1 MTERYAGESDAVFEL
16 WSWYKR
22 SVRDATPA
30 DIPVGW
36 WHYGHFDNGDP
47 VPDATRR
54 LFRTRTD
61 LQSAF
66 PRPFAVGEGTY
77 HAWLAAETAMPHDS
91 DIGTAAVG

>member
-1 MTERYAGESDAVFEL
+1 MTERYAGESHAVHEL

-47 VPDATRR
+47 VSDAARR
-54 LFRTRTD
+54 LFRTRAD
-61 LQSAF
+61 LQAAF
-66 PRPFAVGEGTY
+66 PTPFAVGEGTY
-77 HAWLAAETAMPHDS
+77 HEWLEAQKTTLHGSDVGAA
-91 DIGTAAVG
+91 AAR